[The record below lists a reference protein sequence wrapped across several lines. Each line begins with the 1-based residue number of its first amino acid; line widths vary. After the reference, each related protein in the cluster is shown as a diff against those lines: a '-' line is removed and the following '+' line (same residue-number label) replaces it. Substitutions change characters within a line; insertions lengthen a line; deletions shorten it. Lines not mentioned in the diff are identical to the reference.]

1 MTSCGCNWSLI
12 DLLDSWN
19 IRPDSVVGHSSG
31 EIAAAYA
38 SKAITFETGMRLA
51 YHRGTAAAKLL
62 EKFPATKGAMLA
74 IGGLAS
80 EVETL
85 LKDCGVTNVVKAC
98 INSPGSFT
106 ISGDESEIDRLEEAA
121 KSNNLFSR
129 KLQTEVAYHSQHMT
143 LVAEYYRNCIG
154 EILPKDSSRVSFHS
168 SLHGQKVDGSSLST
182 DYWVKNLTSP
192 VLFSDALES
201 LCNVEQPDIL
211 LELGPHTALKGP
223 IREILFH
230 MRCSTPEYLPTLVR
244 FEDSVTTMFDTA
256 ARLFVKGSN
265 LKLSALNFPIKDP
278 RQPAI
283 LTDLDPYSWDHSK
296 RHWCESRIAQGYR
309 LRQGPRSDIIGSLAA
324 DSNDLEPRWRNII
337 RIEDLPWLEQ
347 HKVQGNILYPMAGF
361 VAMAV
366 EALRA
371 RAMSQG
377 LEVRRYVLR
386 DVHSSQPL
394 SIPPDTDVET
404 MVTLRPY
411 NESAVTSS
419 SKCDEFRI
427 MSYTKDRGW
436 GEHCRGIAT
445 VETNN
450 PRPKKEEIIT
460 RTVNQ
465 CISELN
471 PAGLYDMLEKLG
483 VQYGPLFF
491 TGMETLATGPHVA
504 TGTMIIPDTAA
515 AMPYHFETDHVIHP
529 ATLDTIFQFF
539 WPMLSG
545 PSLNLK
551 TLHVPSAIKTIS
563 ISSRVPKA
571 PGTRFRVYGN
581 QTEGTSTSKKQSGS
595 LFADHEDEDSGFAI
609 EVDGLMLTR
618 ITHEEVR
625 QRGSSLA
632 YKLDWKPDIDF
643 LSTQQIQKITP
654 MQPPADDEVL
664 EEPLILEQASLIFFR
679 RALAQVPP
687 SQFDEKQPHLR
698 KLYEWMTHACELGK
712 ESSILLSSLESYPPF
727 TGDVCLEKA
736 ARVCG
741 TRGELTCLMGENI
754 PVILRGEVDPLSLL
768 LKGDLL
774 KEYYTT
780 QDSMIRSYQS
790 ACRYVD
796 LIAHQN
802 PALRILE
809 IGAGTGGATLPILET
824 LVGHDGRKPRLISY
838 DYTDIS
844 SGFFDAVKEKFEPW
858 NVFLKYRVLD
868 IGKDAFDQGFDGE
881 AYDLIIASNVLHAT
895 GLLANTMGN
904 VRKLLKSGGKLIMI
918 EETVTALRR
927 FPFATL
933 PGWWLSQEPD
943 RRGGPLISEERWD
956 GLLRGTGF
964 SGLDICLRDYEG
976 HAAHTSSI
984 MLSTALAKEQAAA
997 IGKVMFVATVGEAR
1011 NDFSS
1016 TDFESA
1022 FDNLAKLQCQSI
1034 VPIEEAVLHD
1044 LHSTTCI
1051 FLDDLKTPFLTN
1063 INGDRLEQIKHL
1075 LQARAVIW
1083 VTNSPNPSSTSLGSS
1098 MISGFARSLR
1108 SENTATKVVV
1118 LHYDTQN
1125 ERLPMKLL
1133 RQIYQ
1138 KTCVPS
1144 SGDVDFEYMEHDCI
1158 VHVPRVHEC
1167 DEVER
1172 IIVKHGCPSTPEPQ
1186 DFVQKDR
1193 QLTLKHDS
1201 TGMLTGLYFDDLK
1214 IAAANELGD
1223 NRVQIEIRAMA
1234 VNFKDVVVALGQVDG
1249 YLGHDCSGIVT
1260 QTGGKVTHVSV
1271 GDRVCA
1277 LGRDSFSTVLECN
1290 ALQAVKIPDD
1300 MNFTDAAAIPAVF
1313 CTSLYSLVNVARLQ
1327 AGESVLIHAAAGGVG
1342 QAAIMIA
1349 QMIGAGIYATV
1360 GSEEKK
1366 EHLVAT
1372 YGLHRDQIFSSRT
1385 PVFAQQIRDKTHQ
1398 RGVDVVLNSLG
1409 GELLRTTWG
1418 TLANHGRFVELGKLD
1433 IERNGRLDM
1442 ATFAKSTTFAAV
1454 DLQLILQDKPAVIQE
1469 LLVDV
1474 IDMFRAAKLR
1484 NITPI
1489 QVLPID
1495 ALGTALQDL
1504 QRGKAM
1510 GKIVIEPL
1518 AGQQVQVM
1526 PAQLKHPLIR
1536 SDVTYLI
1543 TGGAGGLGRSM
1554 TKWLIQQGATS
1565 VALASRTGRITAN
1578 VKMLTEEHSSA
1589 GIKIAVLKCDIG
1601 DEGQV
1606 QQMMEQCSQS
1616 MAPIRGV
1623 IHGAMVLHDKLFEQ
1637 TNAQEYNAIM
1647 APKVRGAWNLHNAL
1661 AKNDLDFF
1669 ILLSSAAGILG
1680 TRGQTV
1686 YAGTSTFLGAFA
1698 RWRQAQNL
1706 PANTLYLGAVA
1717 EVGYVAER
1725 VERQKAIVSTYGDK
1739 GLTEREFLAFLRA
1752 ALDNQHTTPEIY
1764 TSLAFNETSTGL
1776 YWASDAKF
1784 RHLRR
1789 AAVISQSTA
1798 SESADEQ
1805 ASRSLAQLL
1814 AGIDSLE
1821 AAQETVAGKVKT
1833 KISSLLMLPEEDI
1846 DAKKPVVSYG
1856 LDSLVAVE
1864 LRNWIAKEAGAGIQL
1879 MDLMT
1884 SRSLGD
1890 LAALVTSRSRFVDGK
1905 KFVQVN
1911 GET

>member
-12 DLLDSWN
+12 EELSRAKDSSLLRNAYLAQPSCTAVQLALVDLLDSWN

-38 SKAITFETGMRLA
+38 STAITFETGMLLA

-62 EKFPATKGAMLA
+62 EEFPATKGAMLA

-80 EVETL
+80 EVDTL

-106 ISGDESEIDRLEEAA
+106 ISGDESEIDRLEKAA
-121 KSNNLFSR
+121 KGNNLFRR

-154 EILPKDSSRVSFHS
+154 QILPKDSSRVSFHS

-192 VLFSDALES
+192 VLFSDALQS
-201 LCNVEQPDIL
+201 LCNIEQPDLL

-230 MRCSTPEYLPTLVR
+230 MKSPTPEYLPTLVR
-244 FEDSVTTMFDTA
+244 FEDSVATMLEMA
-256 ARLFVKGSN
+256 AHLVVKGSN

-283 LTDLDPYSWDHSK
+283 LTDLDPYPWDHNK
-296 RHWCESRIAQGYR
+296 RHWN
-309 LRQGPRSDIIGSLAA
+309 DILGSLAA

-347 HKVQGNILYPMAGF
+347 HRVQGNILYPMAGF

-371 RAMSQG
+371 RATSKG
-377 LEVRRYVLR
+377 LEVRRYVLW
-386 DVHSSQPL
+386 DIHSSQSL

-404 MVTLRPY
+404 LATLRPY

-419 SKCDEFRI
+419 GKYDEFRI
-427 MSYTKDRGW
+427 MSYTKDRG
-436 GEHCRGIAT
+436 
-445 VETNN
+445 
-450 PRPKKEEIIT
+450 PRRKKEEIIAQM
-460 RTVNQ
+460 VNQ
-465 CISELN
+465 CVSEVN
-471 PAGLYDMLEKLG
+471 PAGLYDMSEKMG
-483 VQYGPLFF
+483 VHYGPLFS

-504 TGTMIIPDTAA
+504 TGTMNIPDTAV

-539 WPMLSG
+539 WPMVSG

-551 TLHVPSAIKTIS
+551 TLYVPSSIKSIS

-571 PGTRFRVYGN
+571 PGTKFRVCGN
-581 QTEGTSTSKKQSGS
+581 QSEGNSTSKKQSAS
-595 LFADHEDEDSGFAI
+595 LVADHEDEDLGLAI
-609 EVDGLMLTR
+609 EVDGLTLTR
-618 ITHEEVR
+618 ITQEE
-625 QRGSSLA
+625 
-632 YKLDWKPDIDF
+632 
-643 LSTQQIQKITP
+643 
-654 MQPPADDEVL
+654 ADDEVL
-664 EEPLILEQASLIFFR
+664 EEPLILVQASLIFFR
-679 RALAQVPP
+679 RALAQVPS
-687 SQFDEKQPHLR
+687 SQIDEKQPHLR
-698 KLYEWMTHACELGK
+698 KLYEWMTHACELEK
-712 ESSILLSSLESYPPF
+712 DSSILLSSQESYPPF
-727 TGDVCLEKA
+727 TDDVCIEKA
-736 ARVCG
+736 SRVCG
-741 TRGELTCLMGENI
+741 TRGELTCLMGQNI
-754 PVILRGEVDPLSLL
+754 PAILCGEVDPLSLL

-780 QDSMIRSYQS
+780 QDSVIRSYQS
-790 ACRYVD
+790 VCQYVD

-824 LVGHDGRKPRLISY
+824 LASHDGGKPRLINY

-844 SGFFDAVKEKFEPW
+844 SGFFDAVKEKFGPW
-858 NVFLKYRVLD
+858 NAFLKYRVLD

-881 AYDLIIASNVLHAT
+881 AYDVIVASNVLHAT
-895 GLLANTMGN
+895 GLLADTMGS
-904 VRKLLKSGGKLIMI
+904 VHKLLKSGGKLIMI
-918 EETVTALRR
+918 EETVPALRR

-933 PGWWLSQEPD
+933 LGWWLSQEPD
-943 RRGGPLISEERWD
+943 RLGGPLISEERWD
-956 GLLRGTGF
+956 ALLRGTGF
-964 SGLDICLRDYEG
+964 SGLDICLQDYEG
-976 HAAHTSSI
+976 HAAHTSESSGRDFLSLIDTRAGSI
-984 MLSTALAKEQAAA
+984 MLSTALAKEQPDA
-997 IGKVMFVATVGEAR
+997 IGKVMFVATYGEAR
-1011 NDFSS
+1011 DGFSS
-1016 TDFESA
+1016 IDFESA
-1022 FDNLAKLQCQSI
+1022 FDSLAILQCQSMI
-1034 VPIEEAVLHD
+1034 PIEEALLHE

-1051 FLDDLKTPFLTN
+1051 FLDDLKTHFLTHM
-1063 INGDRLEQIKHL
+1063 NGDRLEQIKHL
-1075 LQARAVIW
+1075 LQARVVIW
-1083 VTNSPNPSSTSLGSS
+1083 VTNALTPSSTTLGSS
-1098 MISGFARSLR
+1098 MISGFARSLK

-1125 ERLPMKLL
+1125 GILPMNLL

-1144 SGDVDFEYMEHDCI
+1144 SGDVDFEYMEHDGI

-1172 IIVKHGCPSTPEPQ
+1172 TIVKHGRPSTPEPQ
-1186 DFVQKDR
+1186 DFVQKGR

-1201 TGMLTGLYFDDLK
+1201 SGMLNGLYFDDLK
-1214 IAAANELGD
+1214 IAAANAPGD
-1223 NRVQIEIRAMA
+1223 NRVQIEIKAMA

-1249 YLGHDCSGIVT
+1249 YLGHHCSGTVT
-1260 QTGGKVTHVSV
+1260 KVGGMVTHVSV

-1277 LGRDSFSTVLECN
+1277 LGRETFSTVLECN
-1290 ALQAVKIPDD
+1290 ALQAVKIPNN
-1300 MNFTDAAAIPAVF
+1300 MNFTDAAAAIPAVF
-1313 CTSLYSLVNVARLQ
+1313 CT
-1327 AGESVLIHAAAGGVG
+1327 VLIHAAAGGVG
-1342 QAAIMIA
+1342 QAAIMIS
-1349 QMIGAGIYATV
+1349 QMIGADIYATV

-1366 EHLVAT
+1366 EHLVAA
-1372 YGLHRDQIFSSRT
+1372 YKLPRDRIFSSRN

-1418 TLANHGRFVELGKLD
+1418 TLANHGRFVKLGKLD

-1454 DLQLILQDKPAVIQE
+1454 DLQLILQDKPALIQD

-1474 IDMFRAAKLR
+1474 IDMFRTAKLR

-1495 ALGTALQDL
+1495 ALGTALHDL

-1526 PAQLKHPLIR
+1526 PAEPKHSLIR

-1543 TGGAGGLGRSM
+1543 TGGAGGLGRST

-1578 VKMLTEEHSSA
+1578 VKMLTEEYSSA
-1589 GIKIAVLKCDIG
+1589 GTKIAVLKCDIG

-1606 QQMMEQCSQS
+1606 QRMMEQCSQS

-1623 IHGAMVLHDKLFEQ
+1623 IHGAMVLHDKLLEQ
-1637 TNAQEYNAIM
+1637 TNAQEYNAIV
-1647 APKVRGAWNLHNAL
+1647 APKVRGTWNLHNGL
-1661 AKNDLDFF
+1661 PKNDLDFF

-1680 TRGQTV
+1680 TRGQAV

-1752 ALDNQHTTPEIY
+1752 VSDNQHTTPEIY
-1764 TSLAFNETSTGL
+1764 TSLALSETSTGL
-1776 YWASDAKF
+1776 HWASDAKF
-1784 RHLRR
+1784 AHLRR
-1789 AAVISQSTA
+1789 AAITSQSTA
-1798 SESADEQ
+1798 SESADDQ
-1805 ASRSLAQLL
+1805 APRSLAQFL
-1814 AGIDSLE
+1814 AGVDTLE
-1821 AAQETVAGKVKT
+1821 AAQETISGKVKT
-1833 KISSLLMLPEEDI
+1833 KICSLLMLPEEDI
-1846 DAKKPVVSYG
+1846 DVKKAVVTYG

-1864 LRNWIAKEAGAGIQL
+1864 LRKWIAKEAGAGIQL

-1890 LAALVTSRSRFVDGK
+1890 LAALVTSRSRFVDEK
-1905 KFVQVN
+1905 KFAHVN
-1911 GET
+1911 RET